1 MSVFNMSKDLNDFG
15 LTLDTKVP
23 TLVMEERIS
32 QLRPRASN
40 RCVFLN
46 E

>member
-1 MSVFNMSKDLNDFG
+1 MSVLNMSKDLNDFG
-15 LTLDTKVP
+15 LTLDTKVL
-23 TLVMEERIS
+23 TLVMEERLS